1 MKKYLTWAKL
11 VLLLSLYGCSG
22 EKRNEVDPVR
32 TMISEFETGTENWIG
47 DYALYKQSDT
57 TKIAFVMEQDSL
69 PASIDS
75 LKFSLRMEATNTGDS
90 IFLFIKK
97 KIVGLNPEKTYN
109 VSFDINIGTNY
120 PNLDGATGTKISLKA
135 GASPNEPVKIL
146 NGGYYNLSIK
156 KGLWNVDG
164 SEMAILGDVTNGIGR
179 AVYQLVNRNS
189 SSKNISVKPDAN
201 GVIWVCVGEDT
212 RYNEGKTVIYYD
224 NIKVVLTE
232 Q

>member
-11 VLLLSLYGCSG
+11 VLLISLYGCSG
-22 EKRNEVDPVR
+22 EKRNDVNPVR
-32 TMISEFETGTENWIG
+32 TMTSEFEEDTEGWIG
-47 DYALYKQSDT
+47 DYALYNRIDT
-57 TKIAFVMEQDSL
+57 TKIAFLMERDSL
-69 PASIDS
+69 PAAIDS
-75 LKFSLRMEATNTGDS
+75 LKFSLRMEATNSGDS

-109 VSFDINIGTNY
+109 VSFDINIGTDY
-120 PNLDGATGTKISLKA
+120 PDLAKATGTIISLKA
-135 GASPNEPVKIL
+135 GASSTEPVKIL
-146 NGGYYNLSIK
+146 NGGYYNVSIK

-164 SEMAILGDVTNGIGR
+164 SEMAILGDITNGIGR
-179 AVYQLVNRNS
+179 TTYQLVNRNS

-212 RYNEGKTVIYYD
+212 RYDKKTVLYFD

>member
-22 EKRNEVDPVR
+22 EKRNDVNPVR
-32 TMISEFETGTENWIG
+32 TVISEFEEDTEKWIG
-47 DYALYKQSDT
+47 DYALYNRADT
-57 TKIAFVMEQDSL
+57 TTIAFKMEKDSL

-75 LKFSLRMEATNTGDS
+75 LKSSIRMEATNTRDS
-90 IFLFIKK
+90 IFLFMKK

-109 VSFDINIGTNY
+109 VSFDINIATNY
-120 PNLDGATGTKISLKA
+120 PSLDNATGTKVSLKA

-146 NGGYYNLSIK
+146 NAGYYNLSIK

-164 SEMAILGDVTNGIGR
+164 SEMAILGDITNGIGR

-189 SSKNISVKPDAN
+189 SSKNISVKPDAD
-201 GVIWVCVGEDT
+201 GTIWVCVGEDSN
-212 RYNEGKTVIYYD
+212 YNGKTVLYID
-224 NIKVVLTE
+224 NIKIVLTE

>member
-11 VLLLSLYGCSG
+11 VLLLSLYGCSA
-22 EKRNEVDPVR
+22 EKRNDVNPVR
-32 TMISEFETGTENWIG
+32 TMISEFDTDTEDWIG
-47 DYALYKQSDT
+47 DYALYNIKDT
-57 TKIAFVMEQDSL
+57 TKIAFLMERDSL
-69 PASIDS
+69 PAAIDS
-75 LKFSLRMEATNTGDS
+75 LKSSLRMEATNTGDS

-120 PNLDGATGTKISLKA
+120 PDLDNATGRKVNLKA
-135 GASPNEPVKIL
+135 GASQNEPVKL
-146 NGGYYNLSIK
+146 LKSGYYNLSVK
-156 KGLWNVDG
+156 KGFWNVDG
-164 SEMAILGDVTNGIGR
+164 SEMAILGNITNGIGR

-189 SSKNISVKPDAN
+189 SSKNILVKPDAQ

-212 RYNEGKTVIYYD
+212 QEKVKTVLYYD

>member
-22 EKRNEVDPVR
+22 EKRNDVNPVR
-32 TMISEFETGTENWIG
+32 TMTSEFESGTEEWIG
-47 DYALYKQSDT
+47 DYALYNRKDT
-57 TKIAFVMEQDSL
+57 TKIAFVMEKDSL
-69 PASIDS
+69 PAAIDS
-75 LKFSLRMEATNTGDS
+75 LKSSLRMEATNLGDS

-109 VSFDINIGTNY
+109 VSFDINIATNY
-120 PNLDGATGTKISLKA
+120 PELDGATGTKINLKA
-135 GASPNEPVKIL
+135 GASATEPVKIL
-146 NGGYYNLSIK
+146 NAGYYNLSIK

-164 SEMAILGDVTNGIGR
+164 SEMVILGDVTNGIGR
-179 AVYQLVNRNS
+179 AAYQLVNRNS
-189 SSKNISVKPDAN
+189 SSKNIFVKPDAN
-201 GVIWVCVGEDT
+201 GTIWVCVGEDSS
-212 RYNEGKTVIYYD
+212 YSGKTILYID

>member
-22 EKRNEVDPVR
+22 EKRNDVDPVR
-32 TMISEFETGTENWIG
+32 TMTSEFEEGTEKWIG
-47 DYALYKQSDT
+47 DYALYNRADT
-57 TKIAFVMEQDSL
+57 TKIAFLMEKDSL
-69 PASIDS
+69 PAAIDS
-75 LKFSLRMEATNTGDS
+75 LKSSIRMEATNVGDNM
-90 IFLFIKK
+90 FLFIKK

-120 PNLDGATGTKISLKA
+120 PSLDGATGTKISLKA
-135 GASPNEPVKIL
+135 GASPTEPVKIL
-146 NGGYYNLSIK
+146 NAGYYNVSIN

-164 SEMAILGDVTNGIGR
+164 SEMVILGDVTNGIGR

-201 GVIWVCVGEDT
+201 GTIWVCVGEDSS
-212 RYNEGKTVIYYD
+212 YSGKTVLYID

>member
-22 EKRNEVDPVR
+22 EKRNDVNPVR
-32 TMISEFETGTENWIG
+32 TMISEFEDDTEDWIG
-47 DYALYKQSDT
+47 DYALYNRSDT
-57 TKIAFVMEQDSL
+57 TKIAFLMERDSL
-69 PASIDS
+69 PATIDS
-75 LKFSLRMEATNTGDS
+75 LKFSLKMQATNLNDS
-90 IFLFIKK
+90 MFLFLKK
-97 KIVGLNPEKTYN
+97 KIIGLNPEKTYN

-120 PNLDGATGTKISLKA
+120 PDLANATGRKISLKA
-135 GASPNEPVKIL
+135 GASATEPVKIL

-164 SEMAILGDVTNGIGR
+164 SEMAILGDVTNGVGKV
-179 AVYQLVNRNS
+179 VYQLVNRNS

-201 GVIWVCVGEDT
+201 GAIWICVGEDVS
-212 RYNEGKTVIYYD
+212 ESVKTILYYD
-224 NIKVVLTE
+224 NIKVTLTE